1 MVLAD
6 SEDIEPNLVGV
17 FDFLDEVAQAL
28 RCAERPAAV
37 RVRGGEAI
45 DSDLHLRP
53 PVQCAIRHCYAVTV
67 LLTGR
72 RRSARS
78 R

>member
-17 FDFLDEVAQAL
+17 FDLLDEVAQAL

-45 DSDLHLRP
+45 DSDLH
-53 PVQCAIRHCYAVTV
+53 C
-67 LLTGR
+67 
-72 RRSARS
+72 
-78 R
+78 